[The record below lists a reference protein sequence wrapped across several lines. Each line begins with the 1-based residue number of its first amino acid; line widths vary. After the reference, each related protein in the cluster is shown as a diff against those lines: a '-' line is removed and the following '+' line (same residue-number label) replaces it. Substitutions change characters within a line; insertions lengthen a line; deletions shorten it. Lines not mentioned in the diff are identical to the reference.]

1 MSIPSVNPD
10 SDSTE
15 PLVTIGTIT
24 AAVTAVLGL
33 LVAFGLP
40 ISDDQQAR
48 ILGVIA
54 VAAPFI
60 VTFWG
65 RHKVY
70 APATVA
76 RLLRGRNG

>member
-15 PLVTIGTIT
+15 PLVTIGAIT

-54 VAAPFI
+54 VAAPF
-60 VTFWG
+60 VVAFWG
-65 RHKVY
+65 RQKVY

-76 RLLRGRNG
+76 RLLRGPR